1 MPRSS
6 EISTDYKPSV
16 RIIGENTDR
25 GHCIDVAEGSVY
37 ERVPPGIYSQYR
49 TEHGLSERKVEY
61 NWESGHYFSLISER
75 DSELTARPKELTF
88 KTPIDPPKRPLV
100 IEASPELTKQLEV
113 IELLRVVKRKSRA
126 EATGQT
132 AETGETEESRVK
144 GVKREEHV
152 LYYGEDLIW
161 RDEDGKETRIEAPE
175 NGRLII
181 TPAYFKRYP
190 ATSIRSGPKLE
201 PQWPIGPLATIQF
214 RHGLQETDEHGRVTT
229 ENAFTLGPESDFTQV
244 RYQNGKF
251 EKLTTDSEMASAVG
265 GLNLSNEALDG
276 DEEMELN

>member
-37 ERVPPGIYSQYR
+37 ERVQ
-49 TEHGLSERKVEY
+49 Y

-88 KTPIDPPKRPLV
+88 KTPIDPPKRPIV

-132 AETGETEESRVK
+132 AETGESRVK